1 MATLLR
7 CTVSSLGHGRLG
19 ERLKS
24 NDDKRSTPMEEK
36 KKKNK
41 KKTWDKF
48 CTKTN

>member
-7 CTVSSLGHGRLG
+7 CTVSSLGHGR

-36 KKKNK
+36 KKKKK